1 MKRDKGRHKESKA
14 QRKAAEART
23 CALQMRRLTVG
34 HRSLLEDMLRG
45 EGLTLPQLRLLRAVK
60 EQTDVSAAALA
71 RTCVVTPQTLQ
82 AVLARAVQAKWI
94 VRGKSAKNER
104 YVTATLTLLGESI
117 LATGVAMAAR
127 IEERIWMD
135 VGLSDL
141 KRLNDTLQAGIANL
155 EAAPA

>member
-1 MKRDKGRHKESKA
+1 MKHDKGRRKESKA
-14 QRKAAEART
+14 QRKAVEARGCT
-23 CALQMRRLTVG
+23 LQMRRLTVG
-34 HRSLLEDMLRG
+34 YRSLLEDMLRG

-94 VRGKSAKNER
+94 VRGKSVKNER
-104 YVTATLTLLGESI
+104 YVTATLTPLGESI
-117 LATGVAMAAR
+117 LETGMAMAAR
-127 IEERIWMD
+127 IEERIWKD

-141 KRLNDTLQAGIANL
+141 KRLNEILQAGIANL
-155 EAAPA
+155 ETAPA